1 MKHIKLFENFQVNES
16 TYIKGIGMT
25 KPAFSDKPG
34 QMGTCYRFA
43 NVGQTIQTTTG
54 DVGSIHRA
62 KEMGFLDLP
71 LISHLVLGLNKD
83 ERKLLVLNILYPDGC
98 TSGPNKPP
106 KDDEWNN
113 YCVFFTQF
121 DGEYWKVLDKLVG
134 GGEGIQMD
142 TIGNSRDGFVKNKI
156 WFSSSL
162 KGREDGIIDAI
173 GDWEGLFYY
182 NHYGREKDI

>member
-1 MKHIKLFENFQVNES
+1 MRYIKLFENFQVNES
-16 TYIKGIGMT
+16 VYIKGIGMT

-43 NVGQTIQTTTG
+43 DVGHTKETTTG
-54 DVGSIHRA
+54 DVGSIHTAR
-62 KEMGFLDLP
+62 EMGFLRFSYIKDFV
-71 LISHLVLGLNKD
+71 SALNKD
-83 ERKLLVLNILYPDGC
+83 ERNLLVLNILYPDGC

-113 YCVFFTQF
+113 YCFFFTQF

-134 GGEGIQMD
+134 EPMEGVGD
-142 TIGNSRDGFVKNKI
+142 SRDGFVKNKI

-182 NHYGREKDI
+182 NHYGREKK